1 MSFERNLSI
10 LHSTNLE
17 QANSFIFIKKDH
29 GAISNQI
36 LDDLLS
42 NGVPVP
48 RLKIIKEITQMK
60 FYDSEPPII
69 YTMMIIWDFI
79 LKNFIDVKQSREL
92 SINKTVKLSLTVQ
105 QVHDKLSRFCPETN
119 SSCLEMSW
127 VKKALMGFVEIGIAS
142 SQADNKEFQ
151 INFKKHKGETIDWI
165 FRSISN
171 SSLIEKSHS
180 TLDEFLRKS

>member
-1 MSFERNLSI
+1 MAQYRIQFLMICSLMVYLYLDSK
-10 LHSTNLE
+10 S
-17 QANSFIFIKKDH
+17 SKKLPKDR
-29 GAISNQI
+29 
-36 LDDLLS
+36 
-42 NGVPVP
+42 
-48 RLKIIKEITQMK
+48 RL
-60 FYDSEPPII
+60 YDSEPPII

-142 SQADNKEFQ
+142 TQADNKEFL

-165 FRSISN
+165 FRSISK
-171 SSLIEKSHS
+171 SSLIEKSRS
-180 TLDEFLRKS
+180 TLDEFL